1 MNHHQIIHDKIKG
14 IIDSIPTMT
23 LKSTTIVG
31 NGDRIGSRIS
41 RTENGKKVVG
51 YFSSQS
57 RSINQSPGI
66 RNFLI
71 EISGLHTWWTK
82 TSREFS
88 NQRYVTSKEVTNELD
103 LQIKSLDPAKKQ
115 HLEYIMNETLNAVN
129 GLVNK
134 RDEVI
139 NHKNRVRRKKA
150 EEALNSWIKEAM
162 SVGVSIEEIQDILK
176 TVTIQEVMDI

>member
-57 RSINQSPGI
+57 RSVNQSPGI

-71 EISGLHTWWTK
+71 EISGLHIWWTK
-82 TSREFS
+82 IPGELH
-88 NQRYVTSKEVTNELD
+88 NQRYVTSKDVTNELD
-103 LQIKSLDPAKKQ
+103 LQLKNLDPAKKQ
-115 HLEYIMNETLNAVN
+115 RLEYIMNETLNAVN
-129 GLVNK
+129 KLVNNK
-134 RDEVI
+134 DDVI
-139 NHKNRVRRKKA
+139 NHKNRIRRKKA
-150 EEALNSWIKEAM
+150 EEALNSWIKEAL
-162 SVGVSIEEIQDILK
+162 SVGISIEEINDILK
-176 TVTIQEVMDI
+176 MATIQEVMDT